1 MEAVK
6 RYVLVE
12 QYNRDS
18 SMVYDCTHEEL
29 SVLMGELGEMEPI
42 IDAINVLN
50 GASVEQRARDIGC
63 SPSDFIDWGDE
74 DESNLRGIVEY

>member
-12 QYNRDS
+12 RYNRDS
-18 SMVYDCTHEEL
+18 SIAYECTKEEL
-29 SVLMGELGEMEPI
+29 EILLEELGEMEPV
-42 IDAINVLN
+42 IDAINVMN

-63 SPSDFIDWGDE
+63 SPSDF
-74 DESNLRGIVEY
+74 R